1 MEQSETENSQN
12 ENLQDSAQLQEFEN
26 PSSDIPPVLTSD
38 TTYATER
45 SFDETDPAPESYEQ
59 TSYSEPQAP
68 QELQEQYTSEEGAY
82 ASPEPQAET
91 ISQQQA
97 DDDDDDEDDDS
108 VDLNVENFSYKS
120 APFFKSLFT
129 LKFGDISIAQRI
141 IFSFAVAI
149 IIFAVGSINIISSM
163 NEYVMQKNC
172 TERLSLSL
180 NKVNSA
186 LISLTHPDDDSQALT
201 KAQASVK
208 KLENILN
215 APEYKSF
222 YKDNEAAAKIHKD
235 ISEFCKTTYQI
246 LDLDLTPKELLQQAE
261 EASAIIDKFEEANRE
276 GLLDKGAYKKVLYT
290 LYAVLIITILVSVVQ
305 SIFLAKSLNSEVR
318 HVWKSLQKLASGD
331 FRRDHDEKRIRKN
344 EIGNIDQLVNAVT
357 KSMQKTIGKLNS
369 DFSKM
374 LEMVNSNSQMLE
386 NTADAIATQK
396 SRASS
401 VATATNNMEDS
412 IEKVTEF
419 ARSTLSEVQTAET
432 ASDTCRMTMQD
443 NITTTHSLSD
453 KLKATSVAI
462 ENINKMGSQIDSI
475 VKTIAAI
482 ADQTN
487 LLALNAT
494 IEAARSGEHGK
505 GFAVVANEVRDLAF
519 KTAKSTKEVTDTI
532 TRLNEAVEMCVTVVA
547 SCEEEMNNSVHQ
559 SSRANSAIEEIMGII
574 ATITDMSEQIVDSCT
589 EQTNIAGEVNSEI
602 ENINSVTEECF
613 EHIQETKQAVQKIR
627 KMAKNQVKNLS
638 VFTINEESK

>member
-1 MEQSETENSQN
+1 MEQSEIDNSQN
-12 ENLQDSAQLQEFEN
+12 ENPQDRAQLQEYEN
-26 PSSDIPPVLTSD
+26 ASQDIPPVLTTDNYYES
-38 TTYATER
+38 ER
-45 SFDETDPAPESYEQ
+45 SFDETENAVDANEQ
-59 TSYSEPQAP
+59 TYNSATQDNDAGAYSE
-68 QELQEQYTSEEGAY
+68 S
-82 ASPEPQAET
+82 QAEYNT
-91 ISQQQA
+91 QKEAS
-97 DDDDDDEDDDS
+97 DDDEDEDDDS
-108 VDLNVENFSYKS
+108 VDLSVENFTYKS
-120 APFFKSLFT
+120 APFFKSLLT

-163 NEYVMQKNC
+163 NEYVLQKNC

-186 LISLTHPDDDSQALT
+186 LISLTHPDDNPQAMT
-201 KAQASVK
+201 NAQNAVK
-208 KLENILN
+208 KLEAVLRV
-215 APEYKSF
+215 PEYKSF
-222 YKDNEAAAKIHKD
+222 YEENTAAGKIHKE
-235 ISEFCKTTYQI
+235 IAEFCRNTTQI
-246 LDLDLTPKELLQQAE
+246 LDQDLTAKELLQQAE
-261 EASAIIDKFEEANRE
+261 HASAIIDSFEAANRE

-290 LYAVLIITILVSVVQ
+290 LYAVLIITILVSVIQ

-318 HVWKSLQKLASGD
+318 HVWKSLQKLALGD

-357 KSMQKTIGKLNS
+357 KYMQKTIGKLNR
-369 DFSKM
+369 DFGDM
-374 LEMVNSNSQMLE
+374 LEMVNKNSQMLE
-386 NTADAIATQK
+386 STADAIATQK

-401 VATATNNMEDS
+401 VASATSNMENS

-432 ASDTCRMTMQD
+432 ASDTCRVTMQD

-602 ENINSVTEECF
+602 ENINTVTEECF
-613 EHIQETKQAVQKIR
+613 DHIQETKQAVHKIR

-638 VFTINEESK
+638 VFTINEE

>member
-12 ENLQDSAQLQEFEN
+12 ENIQDSAQLQEFEN

-38 TTYATER
+38 TSYATER

-59 TSYSEPQAP
+59 TSYSEQQAP
-68 QELQEQYTSEEGAY
+68 HESQDQYISEEGTNE
-82 ASPEPQAET
+82 STGPQSE
-91 ISQQQA
+91 SFRQQA
-97 DDDDDDEDDDS
+97 SDEDDDDDEDS
-108 VDLNVENFSYKS
+108 VDLNVDNFSYKS

-129 LKFGDISIAQRI
+129 LKFGDISIVQRI

-163 NEYVMQKNC
+163 NEYVLQKNC

-186 LISLTHPDDDSQALT
+186 LISLTHPDDDPQSLK

-215 APEYKSF
+215 APEYKGF
-222 YKDNEAAAKIHKD
+222 YKDNEAAAKIHND
-235 ISEFCKTTYQI
+235 ISEFCKTTYQL

-344 EIGNIDQLVNAVT
+344 EIGNIDQLVNVVT
-357 KSMQKTIGKLNS
+357 KYMQKTIGKLNS

-374 LEMVNSNSQMLE
+374 LEMVNTNSQMLD

-401 VATATNNMEDS
+401 VASATNNMEDS

-419 ARSTLSEVQTAET
+419 ARSTLSEVQSAET

-547 SCEEEMNNSVHQ
+547 SCEEEMNNFVHQ
-559 SSRANSAIEEIMGII
+559 SSKANSAIEEIMGII

-613 EHIQETKQAVQKIR
+613 EHIQETKQAVHKIR

-638 VFTINEESK
+638 VFTINNDPE

>member
-1 MEQSETENSQN
+1 MEQSEIDNSQN
-12 ENLQDSAQLQEFEN
+12 ENPQDRAQLQEYEN
-26 PSSDIPPVLTSD
+26 ASQDIPPVLTTDNYYES
-38 TTYATER
+38 ER
-45 SFDETDPAPESYEQ
+45 SFDETENAVDANEQ
-59 TSYSEPQAP
+59 TYNSATQDNDAGAYSE
-68 QELQEQYTSEEGAY
+68 S
-82 ASPEPQAET
+82 QAEYNT
-91 ISQQQA
+91 QKEAS
-97 DDDDDDEDDDS
+97 DDDEDEDDDS
-108 VDLNVENFSYKS
+108 VDLSVENFTYQS
-120 APFFKSLFT
+120 APFFKSLLT

-163 NEYVMQKNC
+163 NEYVLQKNC

-186 LISLTHPDDDSQALT
+186 LISLTHPDDNPQAMT
-201 KAQASVK
+201 NAQNAVK
-208 KLENILN
+208 KLEAVLRV
-215 APEYKSF
+215 PEYKSF
-222 YKDNEAAAKIHKD
+222 YEENTAAGKIHKE
-235 ISEFCKTTYQI
+235 IAEFCRNTTQI
-246 LDLDLTPKELLQQAE
+246 LDQDLTAKELLQQAE
-261 EASAIIDKFEEANRE
+261 HASAIIDSFEAANRE

-290 LYAVLIITILVSVVQ
+290 LYAVLIITILVSVIQ

-318 HVWKSLQKLASGD
+318 HVWKSLQKLALGD

-357 KSMQKTIGKLNS
+357 KYMQKTIGKLNR
-369 DFSKM
+369 DFGDM
-374 LEMVNSNSQMLE
+374 LEMVNKNSQMLE
-386 NTADAIATQK
+386 STADAIATQK

-401 VATATNNMEDS
+401 VASATSNMENS

-432 ASDTCRMTMQD
+432 ASDTCRVTMQD

-602 ENINSVTEECF
+602 ENINTVTEECF
-613 EHIQETKQAVQKIR
+613 DHIQETKQAVHKIR

-638 VFTINEESK
+638 VFTINEE

>member
-1 MEQSETENSQN
+1 MEQSEIDNSQN
-12 ENLQDSAQLQEFEN
+12 ENPQDRAQLQEYEN
-26 PSSDIPPVLTSD
+26 ASQDIPPVLTTDNYYES
-38 TTYATER
+38 ER
-45 SFDETDPAPESYEQ
+45 SFDETENAVDANEQ
-59 TSYSEPQAP
+59 TYNSATQDNDAGAYSE
-68 QELQEQYTSEEGAY
+68 S
-82 ASPEPQAET
+82 QAEYNT
-91 ISQQQA
+91 QKEAS
-97 DDDDDDEDDDS
+97 DDDEDEDDDS
-108 VDLNVENFSYKS
+108 VDLSVENFTYQS
-120 APFFKSLFT
+120 APFFKSLLT

-163 NEYVMQKNC
+163 NEYVLQKNC

-186 LISLTHPDDDSQALT
+186 LISLTHPDDNPQAMT
-201 KAQASVK
+201 NAQNAVK
-208 KLENILN
+208 KLEAVLRV
-215 APEYKSF
+215 PEYKSF
-222 YKDNEAAAKIHKD
+222 YEENTAAEKIHKE
-235 ISEFCKTTYQI
+235 IAEFCRNTTQI
-246 LDLDLTPKELLQQAE
+246 LDQDLTAKELLQQAE
-261 EASAIIDKFEEANRE
+261 HASAIIDSFEAANRE

-290 LYAVLIITILVSVVQ
+290 LYAVLIITILVSVIQ

-318 HVWKSLQKLASGD
+318 HVWKSLQKLALGD

-357 KSMQKTIGKLNS
+357 KYMQKTIGKLNR
-369 DFSKM
+369 DFGDM
-374 LEMVNSNSQMLE
+374 LEMVNKNSQMLE
-386 NTADAIATQK
+386 STADAIATQK

-401 VATATNNMEDS
+401 VASATSNMENS

-432 ASDTCRMTMQD
+432 ASDTCRVTMQD

-602 ENINSVTEECF
+602 ENINTVTEECF
-613 EHIQETKQAVQKIR
+613 DHIQETKQAVHKIR

-638 VFTINEESK
+638 VFTINEE

>member
-1 MEQSETENSQN
+1 MEQSEIDNSQN
-12 ENLQDSAQLQEFEN
+12 ENPQDSAQLQEYEN
-26 PSSDIPPVLTSD
+26 ASQDIPPVLTTDNYYES
-38 TTYATER
+38 ER
-45 SFDETDPAPESYEQ
+45 SFDETENAVDANEQ
-59 TSYSEPQAP
+59 TYNSATQDNDAGAYSE
-68 QELQEQYTSEEGAY
+68 S
-82 ASPEPQAET
+82 QAEYNT
-91 ISQQQA
+91 QKEAS
-97 DDDDDDEDDDS
+97 DDDEDEDDDS
-108 VDLNVENFSYKS
+108 VDLSVENFTYQS
-120 APFFKSLFT
+120 APFFKSLLT

-163 NEYVMQKNC
+163 NEYVLQKNC

-186 LISLTHPDDDSQALT
+186 LISLTHPDDNPQAMT
-201 KAQASVK
+201 NAQNAVK
-208 KLENILN
+208 KLEAVLRV
-215 APEYKSF
+215 PEYKSF
-222 YKDNEAAAKIHKD
+222 YEENTAAGKIHKE
-235 ISEFCKTTYQI
+235 IAEFCRNTTQI
-246 LDLDLTPKELLQQAE
+246 LDQDLTAKELLQQAE
-261 EASAIIDKFEEANRE
+261 HASAIIDSFEAANRE

-290 LYAVLIITILVSVVQ
+290 LYAVLIITILVSVIQ

-318 HVWKSLQKLASGD
+318 HVWKSLQKLALGD

-357 KSMQKTIGKLNS
+357 KYMQKTIGKLNR
-369 DFSKM
+369 DFGDM
-374 LEMVNSNSQMLE
+374 LEMVNKNSQMLE
-386 NTADAIATQK
+386 STADAIATQK

-401 VATATNNMEDS
+401 VASATSNMENS

-419 ARSTLSEVQTAET
+419 ARSTLSEVQSAET
-432 ASDTCRMTMQD
+432 ASDTCRVTMQD

-602 ENINSVTEECF
+602 ENINTVTEECF
-613 EHIQETKQAVQKIR
+613 DHIQETKQAVHKIR

-638 VFTINEESK
+638 VFTINEE

>member
-1 MEQSETENSQN
+1 MEQSEIDNSQN
-12 ENLQDSAQLQEFEN
+12 ENPQDSAQLQEYEN
-26 PSSDIPPVLTSD
+26 ASQDIPPVLTTDNYYES
-38 TTYATER
+38 ER
-45 SFDETDPAPESYEQ
+45 SFDETENAVDANEQ
-59 TSYSEPQAP
+59 TYNSATQDNDAGAYSE
-68 QELQEQYTSEEGAY
+68 S
-82 ASPEPQAET
+82 QAEYNT
-91 ISQQQA
+91 QKEAS
-97 DDDDDDEDDDS
+97 DDDEDEDDDS
-108 VDLNVENFSYKS
+108 VDLSVENFTYQS
-120 APFFKSLFT
+120 APFFKSLLT

-163 NEYVMQKNC
+163 NEYVLQKNC

-186 LISLTHPDDDSQALT
+186 LISLTHPDDNPQAMT
-201 KAQASVK
+201 NAQNAVK
-208 KLENILN
+208 KLEAVLRV
-215 APEYKSF
+215 PEYKSF
-222 YKDNEAAAKIHKD
+222 YEENTAAGKIHKE
-235 ISEFCKTTYQI
+235 IAEFCRNTTQI
-246 LDLDLTPKELLQQAE
+246 LDQDLTAKELLQQAE
-261 EASAIIDKFEEANRE
+261 HASAIIDSFEAANRE

-290 LYAVLIITILVSVVQ
+290 LYAVLIITILVSVIQ

-318 HVWKSLQKLASGD
+318 HVWKSLQKLALGD

-357 KSMQKTIGKLNS
+357 KYMQKTIGKLNR
-369 DFSKM
+369 DFGDM
-374 LEMVNSNSQMLE
+374 LEMVNKNSQMLE
-386 NTADAIATQK
+386 STADAIATQK

-401 VATATNNMEDS
+401 VASATSNMENS

-432 ASDTCRMTMQD
+432 ASDTCRVTMQD

-589 EQTNIAGEVNSEI
+589 EQTNIAGEVNSAI
-602 ENINSVTEECF
+602 ENINTVTEECF
-613 EHIQETKQAVQKIR
+613 DHIQETKQAVHKIR

-638 VFTINEESK
+638 VFTINEE

>member
-1 MEQSETENSQN
+1 MEKSETENSQN
-12 ENLQDSAQLQEFEN
+12 ENTQDSAQLQEFEN
-26 PSSDIPPVLTSD
+26 ASQDIPPVLTSD
-38 TTYATER
+38 NYYASER
-45 SFDETDPAPESYEQ
+45 SFDETEGAPEGYEQ
-59 TSYSEPQAP
+59 NSYYEPQAP
-68 QELQEQYTSEEGAY
+68 QEQTSTETYEEA
-82 ASPEPQAET
+82 EPQT
-91 ISQQQA
+91 QDNTQQEVQE
-97 DDDDDDEDDDS
+97 DEDDEEEDS
-108 VDLNVENFSYKS
+108 VDLNIENFSYKS
-120 APFFKSLFT
+120 APFFKSLLTF
-129 LKFGDISIAQRI
+129 KFGDISIAQRI

-163 NEYVMQKNC
+163 NEYVLQKNC
-172 TERLSLSL
+172 TERLSMSL
-180 NKVNSA
+180 NKVNSS
-186 LISLTHPDDDSQALT
+186 LISLTHPDDDPQSLT
-201 KAQASVK
+201 KAQASVRQ
-208 KLENILN
+208 LEAILN
-215 APEYKSF
+215 APEYQGF
-222 YKDNEAAAKIHKD
+222 IQNNETAGKIHKE
-235 ISEFCKTTYQI
+235 ITAFCKNTTQI
-246 LDLDLTPKELLQQAE
+246 LDQDLTPKELLQQAE
-261 EASAIIDKFEEANRE
+261 QASAIIDSFEEANRE

-290 LYAVLIITILVSVVQ
+290 LYAVLIITILVSVIQ

-344 EIGNIDQLVNAVT
+344 EIGNIDLLVNAVT

-369 DFSKM
+369 DFNKM

-386 NTADAIATQK
+386 STADAIATQK

-401 VATATNNMEDS
+401 VASATSNMENS

-432 ASDTCRMTMQD
+432 ASDTCRVTMQD

-453 KLKATSVAI
+453 KLKATSIAI

-589 EQTNIAGEVNSEI
+589 EQTGIAGEVNSQI
-602 ENINSVTEECF
+602 ENINTVTEECF
-613 EHIQETKQAVQKIR
+613 DHIQETKQAVQKIR

-638 VFTINEESK
+638 VFTINEE

>member
-12 ENLQDSAQLQEFEN
+12 ENIQDSAQLQEFEN

-38 TTYATER
+38 TSYATER

-59 TSYSEPQAP
+59 TSYSEQQAP
-68 QELQEQYTSEEGAY
+68 HESQDQYISEEGTNE
-82 ASPEPQAET
+82 STGPQSE
-91 ISQQQA
+91 SFRQQA
-97 DDDDDDEDDDS
+97 SDEDDDDDEDS
-108 VDLNVENFSYKS
+108 VDLNVDNFSYKS

-129 LKFGDISIAQRI
+129 LKFGDISIVQRI

-163 NEYVMQKNC
+163 NEYVLQKNC

-186 LISLTHPDDDSQALT
+186 LISLTHPDDDPQSLK

-215 APEYKSF
+215 APEYKGF
-222 YKDNEAAAKIHKD
+222 YKDNEAAAKIHND
-235 ISEFCKTTYQI
+235 ISEFCKTTYQL

-344 EIGNIDQLVNAVT
+344 EIGNIDQLVNVVT
-357 KSMQKTIGKLNS
+357 KYMQKTIGKLNS

-374 LEMVNSNSQMLE
+374 LEMVNTNSQMLD

-401 VATATNNMEDS
+401 VASATNNMEDS

-419 ARSTLSEVQTAET
+419 ARSTLSEVQSAET

-559 SSRANSAIEEIMGII
+559 SSKANSAIEEIMGII

-613 EHIQETKQAVQKIR
+613 EHIQETKQAVHKIR

-638 VFTINEESK
+638 VFTINNDPE

>member
-1 MEQSETENSQN
+1 MEQSEIDNSQN
-12 ENLQDSAQLQEFEN
+12 ENPQDRAQLQEYEN
-26 PSSDIPPVLTSD
+26 ASQDIPPVLTTDNYYES
-38 TTYATER
+38 ER
-45 SFDETDPAPESYEQ
+45 SFDETENAVDANEQ
-59 TSYSEPQAP
+59 TYNSATQDNDAGAYSE
-68 QELQEQYTSEEGAY
+68 S
-82 ASPEPQAET
+82 QAEYNT
-91 ISQQQA
+91 QKEAS
-97 DDDDDDEDDDS
+97 DDDEDEDDDS
-108 VDLNVENFSYKS
+108 VDLSVENFTYQS
-120 APFFKSLFT
+120 APFFKSLLT

-163 NEYVMQKNC
+163 NEYVLQKNC

-186 LISLTHPDDDSQALT
+186 LISLTHPDDNPQAMT
-201 KAQASVK
+201 NAQNAVK
-208 KLENILN
+208 KLEAVIRV
-215 APEYKSF
+215 PEYKSF
-222 YKDNEAAAKIHKD
+222 YEENTAAGKIHKE
-235 ISEFCKTTYQI
+235 IAEFCRNTTQI
-246 LDLDLTPKELLQQAE
+246 LDQDLTAKELLQQAE
-261 EASAIIDKFEEANRE
+261 HASAIIDSLEAANRE

-290 LYAVLIITILVSVVQ
+290 LYAVLIITILVSVIQ

-318 HVWKSLQKLASGD
+318 HVWKSLQKLALGD

-357 KSMQKTIGKLNS
+357 KYMQKTIGKLNR
-369 DFSKM
+369 DFGDM
-374 LEMVNSNSQMLE
+374 LEMVNKNSQMLE
-386 NTADAIATQK
+386 STADAIATQK

-401 VATATNNMEDS
+401 VASATSNMENS

-432 ASDTCRMTMQD
+432 ASDTCRVTMQD

-559 SSRANSAIEEIMGII
+559 SSRANSAIEEIMCII

-602 ENINSVTEECF
+602 ENINTVTEECF
-613 EHIQETKQAVQKIR
+613 DHIQETKQAVHKIR

-638 VFTINEESK
+638 VFTINEE